1 MKHLIVSDY
10 GCFVGKKSER
20 LTVME
25 KGKLVEEVP
34 LRDLE
39 QVTLASMGIGFS
51 TDALA
56 ACIEFGVPVNFLTS
70 SGRPYAVVTSPELN
84 GTVLTR
90 REQLKAYDDERGV
103 HLAKCFVRGKI
114 NNQSCLVKYFAK
126 HRRTDA
132 MYGELMDKARAMEV
146 LRDQVDDIDAKSVD
160 EIRGKLLSL
169 EGRAAFEYWEALGNI
184 AVGELFKGREHRGAD
199 DPLNVCLNYGYG
211 VLYSQVWGAVILAG
225 LEPFGGFLHV
235 DKPGKPSLVLDMV
248 EEFRAPCVD
257 RPVIALLSRGW
268 RPDLDEDGKMS
279 LKSRRK
285 VADAVLERL
294 EGRERYRGQKHKLGG
309 IILSQA
315 RRIAVYL
322 RGEGK
327 YEEFRSTW

>member
-39 QVTLASMGIGFS
+39 QVTLSSMGISFS

-56 ACIEFGVPVNFLTS
+56 ACIEFGIPVNFLTS
-70 SGRPYAVVTSPELN
+70 SGRPYAVITSPELN

-114 NNQSCLVKYFAK
+114 NNQACLVKYFAK
-126 HRRTDA
+126 HRKTDNV
-132 MYGELMDKARAMEV
+132 YGQLMDRAKAMEL
-146 LRDQVDDIDAKSVD
+146 LRDQVNDIDAKSVD